1 MAAITHPFFASVS
14 SSTAFGHSCILL
26 APAPRD
32 RHHRRSRRVAEAYR
46 QLCSRANKD
55 DNDGG
60 HCAGDVEADSAST
73 LVGSEDGDDKVSC
86 AGYAEALSHRIGM
99 LMDMQ
104 LLYLDCTLQH
114 HQQQQS
120 Q

>member
-1 MAAITHPFFASVS
+1 MAVITHPFFASVS

-46 QLCSRANKD
+46 QLCSRANNND
-55 DNDGG
+55 DNNGG
-60 HCAGDVEADSAST
+60 HCAGDVESDSAST

-86 AGYAEALSHRIGM
+86 SGYAEALSHRIGM

-104 LLYLDCTLQH
+104 LL
-114 HQQQQS
+114 
-120 Q
+120 